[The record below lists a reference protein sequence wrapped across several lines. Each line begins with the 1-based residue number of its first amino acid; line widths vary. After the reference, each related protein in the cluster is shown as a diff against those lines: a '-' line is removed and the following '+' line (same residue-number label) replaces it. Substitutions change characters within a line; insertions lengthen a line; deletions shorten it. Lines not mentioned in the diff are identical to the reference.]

1 MRRFGYVQPHPS
13 DFVLI
18 MRNGQIVRSQRGTG
32 FFCLPWTQYCIIP
45 SSIRTIGF
53 KADQITR
60 ENQGI
65 EVSGFAIWKI
75 AKPERTYLHFNFDDT
90 VAALDTLGKSLH
102 EVVIS
107 AIRHQVASM
116 SIEDVLRKRGSIILQ
131 LKEELAYI
139 ADQWGLEIETVE
151 IRDVRIM
158 SAQLF
163 ENMQVPYRNARRLES
178 ENDTLEVD
186 RRIEEQRL
194 RKREELA
201 VQEQEFKR
209 RALERQAEL
218 EEQQLQQKAR
228 RERLKLEEDKQV
240 ALERYAQE
248 LALFERE
255 QEVRR
260 RRIAVEL
267 ETVAAE
273 APLTAAR
280 RSDAEADKAHA
291 VALARSD
298 AEIDRLRIDAA
309 NAEKVALLLCR
320 QLPEIAARLKL
331 GEVNL
336 DADLLGRIAAALRP
350 ALTVDDGA

>member
-1 MRRFGYVQPHPS
+1 MRRFGYIQPQPS
-13 DFVLI
+13 DFVL
-18 MRNGQIVRSQRGTG
+18 MLKDGEIVRSARGIG
-32 FFCLPWTQYCIIP
+32 FFCFPWTQYCIIP

-53 KADQITR
+53 KADQITK

-75 AKPERTYLHFNFDDT
+75 AQPEKTYLHFNFDDMN
-90 VAALDTLGKSLH
+90 AALDTLGKSLH

-139 ADQWGLEIETVE
+139 ADQWGLDIETVE

-163 ENMQVPYRNARRLES
+163 ENMQAPYRNARRLES
-178 ENDTLEVD
+178 ESDTLEVD

-209 RALERQAEL
+209 RALERQGQLAEQ
-218 EEQQLQQKAR
+218 EMQQKAR
-228 RERLKLEEDKQV
+228 QDRLKLEEDKQL
-240 ALERYAQE
+240 ALDRTARD
-248 LALFERE
+248 LVLFERD
-255 QEVRR
+255 QQARR
-260 RRIAVEL
+260 ERTVLEL
-267 ETVAAE
+267 ETMQAE
-273 APLTAAR
+273 APLITAKHQLR
-280 RSDAEADKAHA
+280 ETEKAHQ
-291 VALARSD
+291 VTLARSD
-298 AEIDRLRIDAA
+298 AEKERLRIGAS
-309 NAEKVALLLCR
+309 NEEKAALLLCR
-320 QLPEIAARLKL
+320 LLPEVAGKLKV
-331 GEVNL
+331 GELNVN
-336 DADLLGRIAAALRP
+336 ADLLGRVVDAVRP
-350 ALTVDDGA
+350 VLSDRPKE